1 MTTKTQESEL
11 TAVGVND
18 LLMMIG
24 EREVIDYQQ
33 RVLIAQQA
41 ARIKELES
49 EAALPSSPE
58 K

>member
-11 TAVGVND
+11 PPVGVND

-24 EREVIDYQQ
+24 EREARLAQQ
-33 RVLIAQQA
+33 QLLIAQQA

-49 EAALPSSPE
+49 DTTEP
-58 K
+58 